1 MKSKL
6 SVVLTG
12 AVVAFLLLG
21 VAAAQTGT
29 QSLGDYARA
38 VRKNKPAPSGS
49 RPKVYDNDNMPVTSS
64 LSVVGN
70 SDGQSRDSQ
79 EVGAAKGEDKSAGTD
94 PSKDS
99 TRQANP
105 AETSDAKPAIKPDQ
119 SAEEREKAIGA
130 WKDKI
135 DAQKASVDLAS
146 RELDVLEREY
156 HVKQAEFYANTAS
169 RVENPNGFA
178 DDDVKYKQQIS
189 DRQKKL
195 EEAKQKLSDL
205 QDEARGEGAPN
216 SAVE

>member
-12 AVVAFLLLG
+12 AVVAFLLLR

-49 RPKVYDNDNMPVTSS
+49 RSKVYDNDNLPVTSS

-70 SDGQSRDSQ
+70 TDGQSNDAQ
-79 EVGAAKGEDKSAGTD
+79 ETAAAKGEDKSAAAD

-99 TRQANP
+99 TRPASA
-105 AETSDAKPAIKPDQ
+105 AETSEQKPAIKPDQ

-146 RELDVLEREY
+146 RELDVLER
-156 HVKQAEFYANTAS
+156 
-169 RVENPNGFA
+169 
-178 DDDVKYKQQIS
+178 
-189 DRQKKL
+189 
-195 EEAKQKLSDL
+195 
-205 QDEARGEGAPN
+205 
-216 SAVE
+216 